1 MCPSVVDD
9 ASLAQFSE
17 DPLGYSGRQL
27 FTRICE
33 TLQQIGVALSVLIF
47 CLPSHRKDGLPNCI

>member
-1 MCPSVVDD
+1 VDD

-17 DPLGYSGRQL
+17 DPLVFWTPL
-27 FTRICE
+27 FARTCE